1 MFLGRNTLP
10 TGRTIRVDAGHAANG
25 KAPLRPRGQRYAWY
39 KNVTETSLA
48 LFLLLPAVPLVL
60 AAALL
65 VKLTSRGP
73 VFYSQRRVG
82 VGGRN
87 YTLYKI
93 RTMFHDCER
102 FTGPRWATVQD
113 PRITPVGRWL
123 RRLHVDELPQLW
135 NVLRGE
141 MNLVGPR
148 PERPEIAAY
157 LERMLPGYH
166 KRLALRPGLTGLAQ
180 VQLPADRDLASVRTK
195 LAHDLYY
202 VNNLGF
208 ALDVRILV
216 CTAWHLLGIPFSVS
230 NCLLKLP
237 GAEHVEQAYQRAIAN
252 GRVDVKMQR
261 T

>member
-10 TGRTIRVDAGHAANG
+10 MERTIRADACHASNG
-25 KAPLRPRGQRYAWY
+25 RATSRPPGQRYAWY
-39 KNVTETSLA
+39 KNITETSLA
-48 LFLLLPAVPLVL
+48 LFLLVPAVPVIL

-65 VKLTSRGP
+65 VRLTSRGP

-82 VGGRN
+82 LGGRN

-102 FTGPRWATVQD
+102 LTGPRWATMQD

-123 RRLHVDELPQLW
+123 RRVHVDELPQLW

-141 MNLVGPR
+141 MSLVGPR
-148 PERPEIAAY
+148 PERPEITAQ
-157 LERMLPGYH
+157 LERMLPGYD

-180 VQLPADRDLASVRTK
+180 VQLPPDGDLASVRTK

-202 VNNLGF
+202 VNNLGLF
-208 ALDVRILV
+208 LDVRILV
-216 CTAWHLLGIPFSVS
+216 CTAWHLLRIPFSVS
-230 NCLLKLP
+230 NRLLKLP
-237 GAEHVEQAYQRAIAN
+237 GGEPVERAYQRAIAN
-252 GRVDVKMQR
+252 GRADVKMQR